1 MSDFPDQEAELTNG
15 DIGARCDCGRL
26 FQPDSEGG
34 MDKGLLICGQCLHDL
49 IQQQEREHYG
59 DNE

>member
-26 FQPDSEGG
+26 FRGEESTGE
-34 MDKGLLICGQCLHDL
+34 
-49 IQQQEREHYG
+49 
-59 DNE
+59 